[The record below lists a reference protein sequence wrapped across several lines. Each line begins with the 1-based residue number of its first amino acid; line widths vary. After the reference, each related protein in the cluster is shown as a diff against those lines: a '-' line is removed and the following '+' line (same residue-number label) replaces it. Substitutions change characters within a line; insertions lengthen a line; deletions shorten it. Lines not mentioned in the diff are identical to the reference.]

1 MKLTKFRNY
10 LDRRLQKGI
19 TNCKKLFLEIQ
30 QQGFNG
36 SYFSIYRYL
45 KLLKHKNSKVDN
57 RGFHRFETSPGEQ
70 AQVDWGSFRTI
81 EINGRIERLYC
92 FVYLLGYS
100 RALYIEF
107 TVKQDLKTFQQ
118 CHMHAFDR
126 LGIPKNI
133 LYDNVKTVVLKR
145 EKLPDGTYKFHYNP
159 DFLDFSRYYGFAIKL
174 CMPYWPRTKGK
185 VESGIKFVRN
195 NFMQGMKF
203 NSGFLSLEELNK
215 KALLWIDNIA
225 GLRTHGTTG
234 ERPIDRF
241 AKEKYY
247 LHFPKGLPS
256 YATSPFIVRNS
267 TNDGLIQYKSN
278 FYSVPPKFSR
288 RKLFIKVVSK
298 NGVQFIEI
306 YHEDKM
312 VAAHL
317 ISHRRGEWV
326 VDDNHL
332 VNIFSK
338 VKGSTKDTSKK
349 RQSRTPS
356 VFVRSLDYYD
366 RLIQ

>member
-1 MKLTKFRNY
+1 MKLTKFRDF
-10 LDRRLQKGI
+10 LDRRLKEGI
-19 TNCKKLFLEIQ
+19 TNCKKLFLEIK

-36 SYFSIYRYL
+36 SYFSVYRYS
-45 KLLKHKNSKVDN
+45 KLLKNKTSKVDN
-57 RGFHRFETSPGEQ
+57 RGFHRFETPPGEQ
-70 AQVDWGSFRTI
+70 AQVDWGSFKTI
-81 EINGRIERLYC
+81 EINGRLERLYC

-100 RALYIEF
+100 RTLYIEF
-107 TVKQDLKTFQQ
+107 AVKKDLKTFQQ
-118 CHMHAFDR
+118 CHMQVFER

-159 DFLDFSRYYGFAIKL
+159 AFLDFSRYYGFTIKL

-185 VESGIKFVRN
+185 IESGVKFVRN

-203 NSGFLSLEELNK
+203 NNGFSSLEELNK
-215 KALLWIDNIA
+215 RALLWTDSIA
-225 GLRTHGTTG
+225 NLRIHGTTG
-234 ERPIDRF
+234 ERPSDRF
-241 AKEKYY
+241 VEEKDY

-256 YATSPFIVRNS
+256 YTTSPFILRNS

-288 RKLFIKVVSK
+288 RKLFIKAISK
-298 NGVQFIEI
+298 NGVPFIEI

-312 VAAHL
+312 VASHL
-317 ISHRRGEWV
+317 IYHGRGEWI
-326 VDDNHL
+326 VDDNH
-332 VNIFSK
+332 VVDIFSK
-338 VKGSTKDTSKK
+338 ARELDKDSLKK
-349 RQSRTPS
+349 RQGKAPS
-356 VFVRSLDYYD
+356 VLIRSLDYYD